1 MQPSFIQGCNSRKT
15 LHTFA
20 ILIALLMSWLIV
32 VALIVS
38 GVFVGFINT
47 LAGGGSIISI
57 ALFMVL
63 GLPANIANG
72 TNRVAVIFQ
81 NITSVGSFAK
91 QQVLDFRKGT
101 WLAIPT
107 ILGSIVGAQLAI
119 DIQEEAFRKAMAII
133 MIVMLF
139 FIIYKPSVW
148 LKGQEKLVQ
157 RKVSISQVIIFF
169 FIGIYGGFIQVGVG
183 YFLLAGIV
191 LGAGY
196 DLVKANAIKVWI
208 VLLYTPFAL
217 FVFVL
222 NGQVHWKYGLIHA
235 IGNIIGAWIASKW
248 AVSWGANFVRWVIV
262 VVIIIFSSDLLG
274 LINIKEMLMK

>member
-1 MQPSFIQGCNSRKT
+1 
-15 LHTFA
+15 
-20 ILIALLMSWLIV
+20 MSWLIV
-32 VALIVS
+32 FALIIS

-47 LAGGGSIISI
+47 LAGGGTIISI

-63 GLPANIANG
+63 GLPANVANG
-72 TNRVAVIFQ
+72 TNRIAVILQ
-81 NITSVGSFAK
+81 NLTSAGSFARQK
-91 QQVLDFRKGT
+91 VLDFRKGS

-107 ILGSIVGAQLAI
+107 IIGSVIGAQLAI
-119 DIQEEAFRKAMAII
+119 DIREDLFRKAMGII
-133 MIVMLF
+133 MIMMLF
-139 FIIYKPSVW
+139 FIIFKPSVW
-148 LKGQEKLVQ
+148 LKGQERLVL
-157 RKVSISQVIIFF
+157 RKVTAWQYILFF

-222 NGQVHWKYGLIHA
+222 NGQVYWKYGLIHA
-235 IGNIIGAWIASKW
+235 IGNITGAWIASKW
-248 AVSWGANFVRWVIV
+248 AVSCGANFVRWVIV
-262 VVIIIFSSDLLG
+262 VVIIVFSSDLLG
-274 LINIKEMLMK
+274 LINIKEMIMS

>member
-1 MQPSFIQGCNSRKT
+1 
-15 LHTFA
+15 
-20 ILIALLMSWLIV
+20 MSWLIV

-47 LAGGGSIISI
+47 LAGGGTIISI

-72 TNRVAVIFQ
+72 TNRIAVILQ
-81 NITSVGSFAK
+81 NMTSVGSFA
-91 QQVLDFRKGT
+91 QQKVLDFRKGT

-107 ILGSIVGAQLAI
+107 IVGSIIGAQLAV
-119 DIQEEAFRKAMAII
+119 DIQEELFRKAMAII

-139 FIIYKPSVW
+139 FIIYKPSAW
-148 LKGQEKLVQ
+148 LKGQSILVKQ
-157 RKVSISQVIIFF
+157 KVTIWQYIIFF

-217 FVFVL
+217 VVFLL
-222 NGQVHWKYGLIHA
+222 NGQVNWKFGLIHA
-235 IGNIIGAWIASKW
+235 IGNITGAWIASKW
-248 AVSWGANFVRWVIV
+248 AVAWGTNLVRWVIV
-262 VVIIIFSSDLLG
+262 VVIIVFSSDLLG
-274 LINIKEMLMK
+274 IINIKEIIMK